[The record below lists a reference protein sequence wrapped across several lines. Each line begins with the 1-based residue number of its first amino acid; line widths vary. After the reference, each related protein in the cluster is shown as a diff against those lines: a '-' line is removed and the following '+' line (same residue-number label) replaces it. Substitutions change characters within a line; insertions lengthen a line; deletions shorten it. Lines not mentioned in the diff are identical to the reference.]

1 MPVNLLSS
9 PRFDTQG
16 VTMSYPRPDGHHAI
30 TPGASVRNAAA
41 VLQFIEQALGGSVVE
56 RYNGPGDSI
65 AHAEVRIGDSI
76 FMLGE
81 PMPGNDP
88 MPAMLSFYVDDA
100 AAVDATYQ
108 RALDAGAT
116 SLAEPANQFYGF
128 RSATV
133 RDVGGNAWTICTVVE
148 QLTPEQI
155 GQRMAA
161 LE

>member
-1 MPVNLLSS
+1 
-9 PRFDTQG
+9 
-16 VTMSYPRPDGHHAI
+16 MSFPRPDGHHAI

-41 VLQFIEQALGGSVVE
+41 VLRFIEQALGGAVVE
-56 RYNGPGDSI
+56 RYNGPGESI
-65 AHAEVRIGDSI
+65 AHAEVRIGDSVL
-76 FMLGE
+76 MLGD
-81 PMPGNDP
+81 PMHGDEP

-100 AAVDATYQ
+100 AAVDATFQ

-116 SLAEPANQFYGF
+116 SVTEPANQFYGF

-155 GQRMAA
+155 EQRMAA
-161 LE
+161 ME